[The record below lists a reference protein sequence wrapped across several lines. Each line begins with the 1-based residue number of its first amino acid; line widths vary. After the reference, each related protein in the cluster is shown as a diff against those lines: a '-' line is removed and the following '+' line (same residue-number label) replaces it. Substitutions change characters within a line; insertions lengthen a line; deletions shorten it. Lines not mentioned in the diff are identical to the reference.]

1 VQVQIE
7 TAAQAEFRSTGHR
20 FRPEAA
26 RTVTRTATKQATMA
40 TMHAKSTRM
49 TRPMM
54 QAAAKSRLRSG
65 PERRLRRRFPVAAAV
80 ALALAAAG
88 LARPA
93 LAQQVAVIVNGAPIT
108 TYDIEQ
114 RSKFNTLSTHK
125 TPDRQAIIEELID
138 EKLKVQ
144 AGQRYKLEVSDGEV
158 DNAYANMARKMR
170 LTPEQLTGALSHAGV
185 DAQTLKARIRAD
197 IAWQQIVRGKFQS
210 SLQVRDKDVKDK
222 LASANKDEKKEVGY
236 EYLLRPILF
245 IVPPGA
251 PEQVIDSRKREAEGL
266 RVRFDN
272 CETGL
277 KFAGALRDVAV
288 RDQIVKSSA
297 DLPPA
302 MRKILD
308 DVTVGKLTSPDVTP
322 QGIQMFALCAK
333 RENQVDSTA
342 SKEAREEMFLQ
353 QFQAKSKRYL
363 EELRRGSMIEVK

>member
-1 VQVQIE
+1 M
-7 TAAQAEFRSTGHR
+7 
-20 FRPEAA
+20 
-26 RTVTRTATKQATMA
+26 ATKHTMN
-40 TMHAKSTRM
+40 TRM
-49 TRPMM
+49 TRPKM
-54 QAAAKSRLRSG
+54 QAAAKSRLRSSLG
-65 PERRLRRRFPVAAAV
+65 RRLPVAAAF
-80 ALALAAAG
+80 ALTLAAAG

-93 LAQQVAVIVNGAPIT
+93 LAQQVAVIVNGSPIT

-114 RSKFNTLSTHK
+114 RTKFNTLSTHK
-125 TPDRQAIIEELID
+125 APGRQEVIEELID

-144 AGQRYKLEVSDGEV
+144 AGERYKLEIGDGDV
-158 DNAYANMARKMR
+158 DNAYASMAKRMR
-170 LTPEQLTGALSHAGV
+170 LTAEQLTGALTHAGV
-185 DAQTLKARIRAD
+185 DPGTLKARIKAD

-210 SLQVRDKDVKDK
+210 SLQVREKDVLAK
-222 LASANKDEKKEVGY
+222 LASDNKDEKKEVGY

-251 PEQVIDSRKREAEGL
+251 SEQVIDVRKREAEAL
-266 RVRFDN
+266 RVRFEN
-272 CETGL
+272 CDAGL

-302 MRKILD
+302 MRRILD
-308 DVTVGKLTSPDVTP
+308 DVAIGKLTSPDVTP

-333 RENQVDSTA
+333 RENQIDSAAT
-342 SKEAREEMFLQ
+342 KEARDEMFAA